1 MSAYIY
7 FFIRKDKDFIP
18 LVSYSRNSDIYNIIS
33 SATYIPWEHINNI
46 TYDVLHDWIVAADS
60 EINRTE
66 TEIKKI
72 EKMFEL
78 SNSYT
83 LSDAYGYA
91 STIEE
96 YNELI
101 ERIKGIKVI
110 FDFMKDILDEYEYEE
125 DLDVS
130 NILYFGM
137 EISNPTVDDIIY
149 EINMDTNNPSS
160 YALRNEIDYWTDN
173 LDRIAAESGDVSEAK
188 KYIDF
193 LTHKLIAVEELE
205 KGLNNE

>member
-18 LVSYSRNSDIYNIIS
+18 LVCYSRNSDIYNIIS
-33 SATYIPWEHINNI
+33 KTTYIPWEHINNI
-46 TYDVLHDWIVAADS
+46 TYDVLHDWIVAADD
-60 EINRTE
+60 EINRTKS
-66 TEIKKI
+66 EIKKI

-83 LSDAYGYA
+83 LGDAYGYA

-110 FDFMKDILDEYEYEE
+110 FDFMKDILDEYEYKE
-125 DLDVS
+125 DSNVS
-130 NILYFGM
+130 DILYFGM
-137 EISNPTVDDIIY
+137 EISNPTTEDII
-149 EINMDTNNPSS
+149 
-160 YALRNEIDYWTDN
+160 
-173 LDRIAAESGDVSEAK
+173 
-188 KYIDF
+188 
-193 LTHKLIAVEELE
+193 
-205 KGLNNE
+205 

>member
-33 SATYIPWEHINNI
+33 SARNIPWEHIDNI
-46 TYDVLHDWIVAADS
+46 TYDVLHDWIAVADY
-60 EINRTE
+60 EINRMKNG
-66 TEIKKI
+66 IKRI

-78 SNSYT
+78 SNSHT
-83 LSDAYGYA
+83 LEDAYEYA
-91 STIEE
+91 GTIEE
-96 YNELI
+96 YNEHI

-137 EISNPTVDDIIY
+137 EISNPTVDDI
-149 EINMDTNNPSS
+149 
-160 YALRNEIDYWTDN
+160 R
-173 LDRIAAESGDVSEAK
+173 
-188 KYIDF
+188 
-193 LTHKLIAVEELE
+193 
-205 KGLNNE
+205 

>member
-1 MSAYIY
+1 MSAYIN

-33 SATYIPWEHINNI
+33 SARNIPWGHIDNI
-46 TYDVLHDWIVAADS
+46 TYDVLHDWIAVADY
-60 EINRTE
+60 EINRTKN
-66 TEIKKI
+66 EIKKI

-83 LSDAYGYA
+83 LSDAYGYV

-110 FDFMKDILDEYEYEE
+110 FDFMKDILDEYKYKE
-125 DLDVS
+125 DSNVS
-130 NILYFGM
+130 DILYFGM
-137 EISNPTVDDIIY
+137 EISNPTAEDII
-149 EINMDTNNPSS
+149 
-160 YALRNEIDYWTDN
+160 
-173 LDRIAAESGDVSEAK
+173 
-188 KYIDF
+188 
-193 LTHKLIAVEELE
+193 
-205 KGLNNE
+205 

>member
-1 MSAYIY
+1 MNM
-7 FFIRKDKDFIP
+7 FIVILLKFNIR
-18 LVSYSRNSDIYNIIS
+18 IIS
-33 SATYIPWEHINNI
+33 DPVDPIISFVKDELSDKTLEKVPVELDWSYN
-46 TYDVLHDWIVAADS
+46 TDDWIVEADS

-66 TEIKKI
+66 SEIKKI

-101 ERIKGIKVI
+101 ERIKGVKAI
-110 FDFMKDILDEYEYEE
+110 FDFMKDILDEYKYGYEE

-137 EISNPTVDDIIY
+137 EISNPTVDDI
-149 EINMDTNNPSS
+149 
-160 YALRNEIDYWTDN
+160 R
-173 LDRIAAESGDVSEAK
+173 
-188 KYIDF
+188 
-193 LTHKLIAVEELE
+193 
-205 KGLNNE
+205 

>member
-1 MSAYIY
+1 MSAYIN

-33 SATYIPWEHINNI
+33 SARNIPWEHINNI
-46 TYDVLHDWIVAADS
+46 TYDVLHDWIAVADY
-60 EINRTE
+60 EINRTKS
-66 TEIKKI
+66 EIKKI

-101 ERIKGIKVI
+101 ERIKGVKAI
-110 FDFMKDILDEYEYEE
+110 FDFMKDILDEYEYGYEE

-137 EISNPTVDDIIY
+137 EISNPTVDDII
-149 EINMDTNNPSS
+149 
-160 YALRNEIDYWTDN
+160 
-173 LDRIAAESGDVSEAK
+173 
-188 KYIDF
+188 
-193 LTHKLIAVEELE
+193 
-205 KGLNNE
+205 

>member
-1 MSAYIY
+1 MSAYIN

-33 SATYIPWEHINNI
+33 KATYLPWGHINNI
-46 TYDVLHDWIVAADS
+46 TYDVLHDWIVAADD
-60 EINRTE
+60 EINHTE
-66 TEIKKI
+66 SEIKKI

-101 ERIKGIKVI
+101 ERIKDVKAI
-110 FDFMKDILDEYEYEE
+110 FGFMKDILDEYEYEVY
-125 DLDVS
+125 LDVS

-137 EISNPTVDDIIY
+137 EISNPTVDDII
-149 EINMDTNNPSS
+149 
-160 YALRNEIDYWTDN
+160 
-173 LDRIAAESGDVSEAK
+173 
-188 KYIDF
+188 
-193 LTHKLIAVEELE
+193 
-205 KGLNNE
+205 

>member
-1 MSAYIY
+1 MSAYIN

-33 SATYIPWEHINNI
+33 RATYILCGHINNI
-46 TYDVLHDWIVAADS
+46 TYDVLHDWIAVADY
-60 EINRTE
+60 EINRTKNG
-66 TEIKKI
+66 IKRI

-110 FDFMKDILDEYEYEE
+110 FDFMKDILEEYEYKE

-130 NILYFGM
+130 DILYFGM
-137 EISNPTVDDIIY
+137 EISNPTVDDI
-149 EINMDTNNPSS
+149 
-160 YALRNEIDYWTDN
+160 R
-173 LDRIAAESGDVSEAK
+173 
-188 KYIDF
+188 
-193 LTHKLIAVEELE
+193 
-205 KGLNNE
+205 

>member
-7 FFIRKDKDFIP
+7 FFIRKDKNFIP

-33 SATYIPWEHINNI
+33 KTTYIPWEHINNI
-46 TYDVLHDWIVAADS
+46 TYDVLHDWIVAADD
-60 EINRTE
+60 EINRTKS
-66 TEIKKI
+66 EIKKI

-83 LSDAYGYA
+83 LGDAYGYA

-110 FDFMKDILDEYEYEE
+110 FDFMKDILDEYEYKE
-125 DLDVS
+125 DSNVS
-130 NILYFGM
+130 DILYFGM
-137 EISNPTVDDIIY
+137 EISNPTTEDII
-149 EINMDTNNPSS
+149 
-160 YALRNEIDYWTDN
+160 
-173 LDRIAAESGDVSEAK
+173 
-188 KYIDF
+188 
-193 LTHKLIAVEELE
+193 
-205 KGLNNE
+205 

>member
-1 MSAYIY
+1 MSAYVN

-33 SATYIPWEHINNI
+33 SARNIPWEHISNI
-46 TYDVLHDWIVAADS
+46 TYDILHDWIVAADD
-60 EINRTE
+60 EINRTKS
-66 TEIKKI
+66 EIKKI

-83 LSDAYGYA
+83 LGDAYGYA

-110 FDFMKDILDEYEYEE
+110 FDFMKDILEEYEYEE
-125 DLDVS
+125 DS
-130 NILYFGM
+130 NASDILYFGM
-137 EISNPTVDDIIY
+137 EISNPTVDDII
-149 EINMDTNNPSS
+149 
-160 YALRNEIDYWTDN
+160 
-173 LDRIAAESGDVSEAK
+173 
-188 KYIDF
+188 
-193 LTHKLIAVEELE
+193 
-205 KGLNNE
+205 

>member
-18 LVSYSRNSDIYNIIS
+18 LVSYSRNSDMYNIIS
-33 SATYIPWEHINNI
+33 RTTYMPWEHISNI
-46 TYDVLHDWIVAADS
+46 TYDILHDWIVAADD
-60 EINRTE
+60 EINRTKS
-66 TEIKKI
+66 EIKKI

-83 LSDAYGYA
+83 LGDAYGYA

-110 FDFMKDILDEYEYEE
+110 FDFMKDILDEYEYEV
-125 DLDVS
+125 DSNVS
-130 NILYFGM
+130 DILYFGM
-137 EISNPTVDDIIY
+137 EISNPTTDDII
-149 EINMDTNNPSS
+149 
-160 YALRNEIDYWTDN
+160 
-173 LDRIAAESGDVSEAK
+173 
-188 KYIDF
+188 
-193 LTHKLIAVEELE
+193 
-205 KGLNNE
+205 

>member
-33 SATYIPWEHINNI
+33 KTTYIPWEHINNI
-46 TYDVLHDWIVAADS
+46 TYDVLHDWIVAADD
-60 EINRTE
+60 EINRTKS
-66 TEIKKI
+66 EIKKI

-83 LSDAYGYA
+83 LGDAYGYA

-110 FDFMKDILDEYEYEE
+110 FDFMKDILDEYEYKE
-125 DLDVS
+125 DSNVS
-130 NILYFGM
+130 DILYFGM
-137 EISNPTVDDIIY
+137 EISNPTAEDII
-149 EINMDTNNPSS
+149 
-160 YALRNEIDYWTDN
+160 
-173 LDRIAAESGDVSEAK
+173 
-188 KYIDF
+188 
-193 LTHKLIAVEELE
+193 
-205 KGLNNE
+205 

>member
-1 MSAYIY
+1 M
-7 FFIRKDKDFIP
+7 
-18 LVSYSRNSDIYNIIS
+18 YNIIS
-33 SATYIPWEHINNI
+33 RVTYMTWEHINNI
-46 TYDVLHDWIVAADS
+46 TYDVLHDWIVAADD
-60 EINRTE
+60 EINCAE
-66 TEIKKI
+66 SEIKKI

-137 EISNPTVDDIIY
+137 EISNPTVDDII
-149 EINMDTNNPSS
+149 
-160 YALRNEIDYWTDN
+160 
-173 LDRIAAESGDVSEAK
+173 
-188 KYIDF
+188 
-193 LTHKLIAVEELE
+193 
-205 KGLNNE
+205 